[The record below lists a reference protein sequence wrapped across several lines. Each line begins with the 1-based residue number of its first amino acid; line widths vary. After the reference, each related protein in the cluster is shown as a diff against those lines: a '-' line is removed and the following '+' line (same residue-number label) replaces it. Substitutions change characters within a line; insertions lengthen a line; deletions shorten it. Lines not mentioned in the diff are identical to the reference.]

1 MLKASLA
8 GAAVTFALIAVPVL
22 HWLTFLP
29 APFIGG
35 YIGISSARNGP
46 RSPLAKAIT
55 FGFLLGGLV
64 LIIAFSASAVVTALA
79 DLGRFLWVLWGGVA
93 ILVLYTASMSALG
106 ALFSLLKA
114 GSKNPVTDIDTEAET
129 DIEINAGTS

>member
-1 MLKASLA
+1 MIKGVFIAFGIMVVSVLIPLVHFVAAPAS
-8 GAAVTFALIAVPVL
+8 
-22 HWLTFLP
+22 
-29 APFIGG
+29 PFIGG
-35 YIGISSARNGP
+35 YIGISSARNDP

-64 LIIAFSASAVVTALA
+64 LIIAVSASAVVTALA

>member
-1 MLKASLA
+1 MIKGVFIAFGIMVVSVLIPLVHFVAAPAS
-8 GAAVTFALIAVPVL
+8 
-22 HWLTFLP
+22 
-29 APFIGG
+29 PFIGG

-64 LIIAFSASAVVTALA
+64 LIIAVSASAVVTALA
-79 DLGRFLWVLWGGVA
+79 DLGRFLWVLWGGVV
-93 ILVLYTASMSALG
+93 ILVIYTASMSALG

-114 GSKNPVTDIDTEAET
+114 DSKNPVTDTEAET
-129 DIEINAGTS
+129 DTGTN

>member
-1 MLKASLA
+1 MIKGVFIAFGIMVVSVLIPLVHFVAAPAS
-8 GAAVTFALIAVPVL
+8 
-22 HWLTFLP
+22 
-29 APFIGG
+29 PFIGG

-64 LIIAFSASAVVTALA
+64 LIIAVSASAVVTALA